1 MKLILNFFKRKK
13 LKIYNVSRI
22 FINLGPGKFTSLRIS
37 LSTAKALSLANNASL
52 IGFKT
57 SDLIKKKYENLLSLD
72 VKKFKNKGLI
82 KPIY

>member
-57 SDLIKKKYENLLSLD
+57 SDLIKKNYENLLNLD